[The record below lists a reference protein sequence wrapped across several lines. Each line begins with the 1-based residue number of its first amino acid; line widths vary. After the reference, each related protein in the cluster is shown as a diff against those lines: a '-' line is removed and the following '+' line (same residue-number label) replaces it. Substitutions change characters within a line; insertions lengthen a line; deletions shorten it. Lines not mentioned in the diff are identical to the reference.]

1 MAVNRINTV
10 FTFLQFLLQLLS
22 VVILANQQ
30 MESRLSTKATSMV
43 DQSSLYVT
51 RITLQWGLMLYIVKL
66 IGVGVPLFHVAQVSF
81 MAMRELRRIKNI
93 IQSHLIFQKLR
104 KIQTHLVRFVGL
116 KKHKVCNLIRGGNLR
131 LFINLN
137 TC

>member
-30 MESRLSTKATSMV
+30 MESRLSRKATSMA

-66 IGVGVPLFHVAQVSF
+66 IGVGVPLSHVAQVSF
-81 MAMRELRRIKNI
+81 MGMRELRRIKNI

-116 KKHKVCNLIRGGNLR
+116 KTHKFCNLIWGGNLG

-137 TC
+137 TG